1 MNAKKLISMLLA
13 LVLVLGLVITPAPV
27 RAEQSADACIA
38 DLIGYYKSYQ
48 ESAETDILRTLE
60 ALEEISARYGFHD
73 KREAVAEALREAKL
87 PIAYAMVDTIGEV
100 WLMDLTEVLE
110 EQGKS

>member
-1 MNAKKLISMLLA
+1 MSRHTGKVLTYTAIINEIWGAADLNGIKKLQANENHTMDISWYDENLE
-13 LVLVLGLVITPAPV
+13 V
-27 RAEQSADACIA
+27 
-38 DLIGYYKSYQ
+38 
-48 ESAETDILRTLE
+48 RTLE

-110 EQGKS
+110 K